1 MAAFA
6 AMCMTVALLSV
17 PTCRLFAG
25 VIMAIML
32 PSTVTGLFLAMVVP
46 VIVGV
51 AAIRFAVT
59 GMVVAF
65 MLPSTVTGLFLAM
78 VVPVI
83 FSVIATRGFVAVVVA
98 VMITFLG
105 CRLAVRTSLQ
115 F

>member
-25 VIMAIML
+25 VIMAI
-32 PSTVTGLFLAMVVP
+32 
-46 VIVGV
+46 
-51 AAIRFAVT
+51 
-59 GMVVAF
+59 